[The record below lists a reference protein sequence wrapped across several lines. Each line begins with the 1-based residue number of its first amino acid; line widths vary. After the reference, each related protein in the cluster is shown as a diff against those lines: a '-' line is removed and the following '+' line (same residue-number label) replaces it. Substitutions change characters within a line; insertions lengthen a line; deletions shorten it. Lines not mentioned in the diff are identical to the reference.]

1 MAIVN
6 LLQNTSLAFTLG
18 VMDIIGKVQTLGALY
33 YRVLEGYF
41 IAAVIFIMLSLL
53 LEKAFDLLEK
63 WINTPKTRKQR
74 QATFVSLK
82 RAETAFTVEKRA
94 K

>member
-1 MAIVN
+1 
-6 LLQNTSLAFTLG
+6 
-18 VMDIIGKVQTLGALY
+18 Y

-41 IAAVIFIMLSLL
+41 IAAVIFIMLSML

-63 WINTPKTRKQR
+63 RINTPKTRKQR
-74 QATFVSLK
+74 QTTFVSLK
-82 RAETAFTVEKRA
+82 RPETAYTVEKRA